1 MMMVSA
7 LKANWWVL
15 VLRGIIA
22 IVFGIA
28 AFVWPGVTA
37 LALVYLLAAFAF
49 VEGIFA
55 FGGAFGYG
63 LPGAQR
69 FLMILLGLLGVAVG
83 VFAVARPGIAALTIV
98 VWVAWWA
105 IIAGIIQIVV
115 AIEMRKEI
123 ENEWALIIGALLSIV
138 FGILLLW
145 RPLAGVITLA
155 YLFGFF
161 ALIFGVAMLS
171 LGVRLRTLATRL
183 AP

>member
-1 MMMVSA
+1 MIMVSA
-7 LKANWWVL
+7 LKQNWWVL

-22 IVFGIA
+22 IAFGIVS
-28 AFVWPGVTA
+28 FIWPGVTA
-37 LALVYLLAAFAF
+37 LALVFLLAAFAF

-55 FGGAFGYG
+55 LIGAFGYG
-63 LPGAQR
+63 LPGGQR
-69 FLMILLGLLGVAVG
+69 LLMVLLGLLGLAVG
-83 VFAVARPGIAALTIV
+83 IFAVARPGVAAVTIV
-98 VWVAWWA
+98 IWVAWWA

-123 ENEWALIIGALLSIV
+123 ENEWALIIGALLSIA

-161 ALIFGVAMLS
+161 AIIFGIAMLS
-171 LGVRLRTLATRL
+171 LGMRLRSLATRV
-183 AP
+183 A

>member
-7 LKANWWVL
+7 LKQNWWVL
-15 VLRGIIA
+15 VLRGVIA
-22 IVFGIA
+22 IAFGIVS
-28 AFVWPGVTA
+28 FIWPGVTA
-37 LALVYLLAAFAF
+37 LALVFLLAAFAF

-55 FGGAFGYG
+55 LIGAFGYG
-63 LPGAQR
+63 LPGGQR
-69 FLMILLGLLGVAVG
+69 LLMVLLGFLGLAVG

-115 AIEMRKEI
+115 AVEMRKEI

-155 YLFGFF
+155 YLFGFY
-161 ALIFGVAMLS
+161 AIIFGIAMLS
-171 LGVRLRTLATRL
+171 LGIRLRSLATRI
-183 AP
+183 A

>member
-1 MMMVSA
+1 MIMVSA
-7 LKANWWVL
+7 LKQNWWVL

-22 IVFGIA
+22 IAFGIVS
-28 AFVWPGVTA
+28 FIWPGVTA
-37 LALVYLLAAFAF
+37 LALVFLLAAFAF

-55 FGGAFGYG
+55 LIGAFGYG
-63 LPGAQR
+63 LPGGQR
-69 FLMILLGLLGVAVG
+69 LLMVLLGLLGLAVG
-83 VFAVARPGIAALTIV
+83 IFAVARPGVAAVTIV
-98 VWVAWWA
+98 IWVAWWA

-123 ENEWALIIGALLSIV
+123 ENEWALIIGALLSIA

-161 ALIFGVAMLS
+161 AIIFGIAMLS
-171 LGVRLRTLATRL
+171 LGMRLRSLATSG
-183 AP
+183 A

>member
-1 MMMVSA
+1 MVSA
-7 LKANWWVL
+7 LKQNWWVL

-22 IVFGIA
+22 IAFGIVS
-28 AFVWPGVTA
+28 FIWPGVTA
-37 LALVYLLAAFAF
+37 LALVFLLAAFAF

-55 FGGAFGYG
+55 LIGAFGYG
-63 LPGAQR
+63 LPGGQR
-69 FLMILLGLLGVAVG
+69 LLMVLLGLLGLAVG
-83 VFAVARPGIAALTIV
+83 IFAVARPGVAAVTIV
-98 VWVAWWA
+98 IWVAWWA

-123 ENEWALIIGALLSIV
+123 ENEWALIIGALLSIA

-161 ALIFGVAMLS
+161 AIIFGIAMLS
-171 LGVRLRTLATRL
+171 LGMRLRSLATRV
-183 AP
+183 A

>member
-7 LKANWWVL
+7 LKQNWWVL
-15 VLRGIIA
+15 VLRGVIA
-22 IVFGIA
+22 IAFGIVS
-28 AFVWPGVTA
+28 FIWPGVTA
-37 LALVYLLAAFAF
+37 LALVFLLAAFAF

-55 FGGAFGYG
+55 LIGAFGYG
-63 LPGAQR
+63 LPGGQR
-69 FLMILLGLLGVAVG
+69 LLMVLLGLLGLAVG

-105 IIAGIIQIVV
+105 IIAGIVQIVV

-155 YLFGFF
+155 YLFGFY
-161 ALIFGVAMLS
+161 AIIFGIAMLS
-171 LGVRLRTLATRL
+171 LGIRLRSLATRI
-183 AP
+183 A

>member
-1 MMMVSA
+1 MIMVSA
-7 LKANWWVL
+7 LKQNWWVL

-22 IVFGIA
+22 IAFGIVS
-28 AFVWPGVTA
+28 FIWPGVTA
-37 LALVYLLAAFAF
+37 LALVFLLASFAF

-55 FGGAFGYG
+55 LIGAFGYG
-63 LPGAQR
+63 LPGGQR
-69 FLMILLGLLGVAVG
+69 LLMVLLGLLGLAVG
-83 VFAVARPGIAALTIV
+83 IFAVARPGVAAVTIV
-98 VWVAWWA
+98 IWVAWWA

-123 ENEWALIIGALLSIV
+123 ENEWALIIGALLSIA

-161 ALIFGVAMLS
+161 AIIFGIAMLS
-171 LGVRLRTLATRL
+171 LGMRLRSLATRV
-183 AP
+183 A